1 MVVVIVFVITARL
14 YITAPLVPKLPPPPD
29 KMERPSSDIELP
41 VRPPTD
47 VVATGDCDEL
57 HDSDD
62 DFI

>member
-1 MVVVIVFVITARL
+1 
-14 YITAPLVPKLPPPPD
+14 
-29 KMERPSSDIELP
+29 MERPSSDIELP